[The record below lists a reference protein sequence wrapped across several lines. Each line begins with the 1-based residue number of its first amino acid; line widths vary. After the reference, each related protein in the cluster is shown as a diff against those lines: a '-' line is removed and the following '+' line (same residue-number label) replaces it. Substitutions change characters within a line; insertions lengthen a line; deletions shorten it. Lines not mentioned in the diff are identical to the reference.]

1 MHACVQVCWFSIPL
15 FVWINII
22 NLCPLSPLPPPNVRV
37 VRVCYVCSR
46 DVLLV
51 FQKWP
56 FYNLPGGERRKETFP
71 KWARVYL
78 ANDDDDGFSLWERD
92 PLRRRPSPSPP
103 APTRILHFIL
113 RQYFSLIF
121 LFRFRAAHCVPGR
134 GRPFIFCWSHLPF
147 SLWRWDE
154 KEVRVARRTKFS
166 PSFPELT
173 VLLG

>member
-1 MHACVQVCWFSIPL
+1 MRSSMLIQHPS

-22 NLCPLSPLPPPNVRV
+22 NLSPLSPPVRV

-56 FYNLPGGERRKETFP
+56 FYNLPGGVFRGGERRKKTFP

-103 APTRILHFIL
+103 VPTRILHFIL

-121 LFRFRAAHCVPGR
+121 LFRFRAAHCVPVR
-134 GRPFIFCWSHLPF
+134 GRPFLLKLPSIFLMTM
-147 SLWRWDE
+147 RWE
-154 KEVRVARRTKFS
+154 GSEGS
-166 PSFPELT
+166 
-173 VLLG
+173 